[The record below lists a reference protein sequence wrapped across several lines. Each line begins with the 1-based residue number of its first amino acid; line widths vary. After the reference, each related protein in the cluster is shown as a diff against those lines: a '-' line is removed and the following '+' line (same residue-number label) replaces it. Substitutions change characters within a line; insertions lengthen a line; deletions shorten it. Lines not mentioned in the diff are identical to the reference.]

1 MPIYFIGMGPSLKYL
16 SLKALEALSKADLI
30 IVDSYTSIVPD
41 FSVEGLR
48 KAIGY
53 RSVEIFTASRE
64 GLEGESINKLI
75 EVAGEKNVALLI
87 PGDPFIATT
96 HDAIRIEAIKAGVR
110 IEVIHGVSIYSMA
123 PSATG
128 LQAYKFGKMV
138 TLVYPRG
145 SMPCSIIDV
154 IYDNYSR
161 GLHTL
166 LLFDLKPEEGLVMR
180 INEAVDVLLALEK
193 HCNDTRNLGGM
204 IGVLVAGLGT
214 PNQFIKADLLEKLK
228 DYSNA
233 PLPQSLIIVS
243 KLHPMELEAL
253 YYQCSLPKDLY
264 DYLSNQLRRFIK

>member
-1 MPIYFIGMGPSLKYL
+1 MPIYFVGMGPSLKYL

-30 IVDSYTSIVPD
+30 IIDSYTSIVPD
-41 FSVEGLR
+41 FSVEDLR

-53 RSVEIFTASRE
+53 RPVEITIAPRE
-64 GLEGESINKLI
+64 KLEGESIDKLI
-75 EVAGEKNVALLI
+75 EVAREKNVALLV

-96 HDAIRIEAIKAGVR
+96 HDAIRVEALKAGVR
-110 IEVIHGVSIYSMA
+110 VEVIHGVSVYSMA

-128 LQAYKFGKMV
+128 LQAYKFGKMI

-166 LLFDLKPEEGLVMR
+166 LLFDLRLEEGLVMR
-180 INEAVDVLLALEK
+180 INEAVDVLLALEQY
-193 HCNDTRNLGGM
+193 CRGTRNLEGM
-204 IGVLVAGLGT
+204 IGVLMAGLGT
-214 PNQFIKADLLEKLK
+214 SNQFIKADLLGKLK
-228 DYSNA
+228 DYGNA
-233 PLPQSLIIVS
+233 PLPQSLAVVA

-253 YYQCSLPKDLY
+253 YYQCGLPKDLY
-264 DYLSNQLRRFIK
+264 DYFSNMLGRFIK

>member
-1 MPIYFIGMGPSLKYL
+1 MPIYFVGMGPSLKYL
-16 SLKALEALSKADLI
+16 SLKAIEALSKADLI

-41 FSVEGLR
+41 FSIEELR
-48 KAIGY
+48 KAIGH
-53 RSVEIFTASRE
+53 RPVEITVVPRE
-64 GLEGESINKLI
+64 GLEGESICRLI
-75 EVAGEKNVALLI
+75 EVAREKSIALLV

-96 HDAIRIEAIKAGVR
+96 HDAIRIEALKAGVR
-110 IEVIHGVSIYSMA
+110 VEVIHGVSVYSMA
-123 PSATG
+123 PSSTG
-128 LQAYKFGKMV
+128 LQAYKFGKMI

-166 LLFDLKPEEGLVMR
+166 LLFDLKLEEGLVMR
-180 INEAVDVLLALEK
+180 INEAVDVLLTLEQ
-193 HCNDTRNLGGM
+193 HCRGTRNLEGM

-214 PNQFIKADLLEKLK
+214 LDQFIKADLLEKLK

-233 PLPQSLIIVS
+233 PLPQSLIIVA

-253 YYQCSLPKDLY
+253 YYQCGLPKDLY
-264 DYLSNQLRRFIK
+264 DRLSNSMRKFIK

>member
-1 MPIYFIGMGPSLKYL
+1 MPIYFVGMGPSLKYL

-41 FSVEGLR
+41 FSIEGLK

-53 RSVEIFTASRE
+53 RPVEVITASRE
-64 GLEGESINKLI
+64 ELEGKSIGRLI
-75 EVAGEKNVALLI
+75 ELAREKNVALLV

-96 HDAIRIEAIKAGVR
+96 HDAIRVEALKAGVR
-110 IEVIHGVSIYSMA
+110 VEVIHGVSIYSMA

-128 LQAYKFGKMV
+128 LQAYKFGKMI

-145 SMPCSIIDV
+145 SVPCSIIDA

-161 GLHTL
+161 DLHTL
-166 LLFDLKPEEGLVMR
+166 LLFDIKLEEGLVMR
-180 INEAVDVLLALEK
+180 INEAVNVLLSLEQ
-193 HCNDTRNLGGM
+193 HCRGVRSLGGM
-204 IGVLVAGLGT
+204 IGVLIAGLGT
-214 PNQFIKADLLEKLK
+214 SDQFIKSDLLEKLK

-233 PLPQSLIIVS
+233 PLPQSLVIVA

-253 YYQCSLPKDLY
+253 YYQCGLPKDLY
-264 DYLSNQLRRFIK
+264 DCLSSSLKRLIK